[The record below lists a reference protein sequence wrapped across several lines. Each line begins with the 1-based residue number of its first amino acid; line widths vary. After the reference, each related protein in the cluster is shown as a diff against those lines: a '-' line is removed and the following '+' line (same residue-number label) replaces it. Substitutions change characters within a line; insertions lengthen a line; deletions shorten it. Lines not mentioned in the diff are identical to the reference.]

1 MTICFARRCDLL
13 RMWREMFKGFEKEA
27 ELMFFY
33 FTLLFSS
40 FFTFR
45 VGVFFLVMNTVFGN
59 LSAVELFIKERP
71 TFMSVVEY
79 SSIFYYIMISSI
91 MDAL

>member
-33 FTLLFSS
+33 FSPLFSS

-45 VGVFFLVMNTVFGN
+45 VGVFFFLVMNTVFGN

-71 TFMSVVEY
+71 TFMSVAEY
-79 SSIFYYIMISSI
+79 SSIFCYLTSSN
-91 MDAL
+91 MRSF

>member
-1 MTICFARRCDLL
+1 MTIYFARRCDLL

-40 FFTFR
+40 IFTFR
-45 VGVFFLVMNTVFGN
+45 VDVFFFLVINTVFGN

-79 SSIFYYIMISSI
+79 SSIFYYIISSI
-91 MDAL
+91 MRSF